1 MQVLIVEDEP
11 LLAKQLKKMLE
22 ETEPSIRHFYMTH
35 SVEETVAFLESK
47 PAIDLCFMDI
57 ELADGQ
63 SFEIFKK
70 TAVPSPVIF
79 ITAYNEFALK
89 AFKLNSIDY
98 LLKPVN
104 REELRAAIHK
114 FKKSAVTPPLLA
126 GQIDTLFE
134 EIHKLQQLSYGYR
147 DRFLIRLGTKMVSI
161 DVAGIA
167 YFFSEG
173 GVSHIRTAENQK
185 YILDYSLDEIER
197 MLNPKKFFR
206 ANRKY
211 LLSHTAVVAIRPWFN
226 QKLVVEVKP
235 ATEEHVI
242 VSREKSQY
250 FKFWL
255 GE

>member
-1 MQVLIVEDEP
+1 VEDEP

-22 ETEPSIRHFYMTH
+22 ETEPSIRQFYITH
-35 SVEETVAFLESK
+35 SVEETVSLLQSK
-47 PAIDLCFMDI
+47 PAIDLSFMDI

-70 TAVPSPVIF
+70 TTVPSPVIF

-104 REELRAAIHK
+104 REELQSALHK
-114 FKKSAVTPPLLA
+114 FKKSAATSYLLA
-126 GQIDTLFE
+126 EQIDTLFT
-134 EIHKLQQLSYGYR
+134 EIHKLQQLSYGYK
-147 DRFLIRLGTKMVSI
+147 DRFLIRMGSKMISI
-161 DVAGIA
+161 DAGTIA

-173 GVSHIRTAENQK
+173 GVSYIRTADNQK
-185 YILDYSLDEIER
+185 YTLDHPLDEIDR

-211 LLSHTAVVAIRPWFN
+211 LLAHTAVVAIRQWFN
-226 QKLVVEVKP
+226 QKLIVEVKP
-235 ATEEHVI
+235 ATEEHIV
-242 VSREKSQY
+242 VSREKSQH
-250 FKFWL
+250 FKAWL

>member
-1 MQVLIVEDEP
+1 MHVLIVEDEP

-22 ETEPSIRHFYMTH
+22 EIEPAIRQFYVTH
-35 SVEETVAFLESK
+35 SVEETVSFLQSN
-47 PAIDLCFMDI
+47 PAIDLSFMDI

-70 TAVPSPVIF
+70 IPVPSPVIF

-104 REELRAAIHK
+104 REELQSAFDK
-114 FKKSAVTPPLLA
+114 FKKLATTQHLLA
-126 GQIDTLFE
+126 GQIDTLFA
-134 EIHKLQQLSYGYR
+134 EIHKLQQLSYGYK
-147 DRFLIRLGTKMVSI
+147 DRFLIRLGAKMISI
-161 DVAGIA
+161 DVAAIA

-173 GVSHIRTAENQK
+173 GVSYIRTAENHK
-185 YILDYSLDEIER
+185 YISDYSLDEIER

-211 LLSHTAVVAIRPWFN
+211 LLSHTAVVAIRQWFN

-235 ATEEHVI
+235 ATEEPIV
-242 VSREKSQY
+242 VSRDKSQH
-250 FKFWL
+250 FKSWL